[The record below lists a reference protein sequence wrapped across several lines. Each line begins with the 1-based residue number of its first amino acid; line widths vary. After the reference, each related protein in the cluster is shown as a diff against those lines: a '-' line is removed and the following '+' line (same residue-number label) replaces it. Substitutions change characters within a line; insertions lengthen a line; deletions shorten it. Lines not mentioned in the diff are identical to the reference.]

1 MRWPGIDQPMHI
13 QSAFVDLF
21 AITNTQNQY
30 HQTIIFDACDD
41 PDVTQAVFPKNA

>member
-21 AITNTQNQY
+21 AITNTPDR
-30 HQTIIFDACDD
+30 IDAARALRN
-41 PDVTQAVFPKNA
+41 PLHP